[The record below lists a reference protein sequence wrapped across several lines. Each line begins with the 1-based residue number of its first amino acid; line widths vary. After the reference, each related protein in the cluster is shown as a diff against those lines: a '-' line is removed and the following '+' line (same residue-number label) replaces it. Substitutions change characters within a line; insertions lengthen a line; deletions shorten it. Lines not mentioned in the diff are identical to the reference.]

1 MTILLHN
8 LLARAPKLN
17 DADAVTKLLIA
28 SDIVD
33 DGVSHYTEE
42 DLLATWQKPGFNLAT
57 DAKVIVTNKGQIVG
71 YVSVTDF
78 KHVRIDMKACVH
90 PDYRGRGIGT
100 LLLRLAEVRAR
111 QHLACAP
118 PGARVVVY
126 NAVSHTNQTAKNL
139 LEYEGYSHVSDFWRI
154 VIETN
159 EALLQ
164 SSAASNKSRSE
175 VKLKLA
181 LDVHYQCATG
191 TTRVYEPSGLYIV
204 RQYDVYEKELRAGEN
219 LYKEEELG
227 MQLVSV

>member
-8 LLARAPKLN
+8 LLARAPKLS

-28 SDIVD
+28 NDIVD
-33 DGVSHYTEE
+33 DGVSHYTKE
-42 DLLATWQKPGFNLAT
+42 DLLATWQKPGFNLTT
-57 DAKVIVTNKGQIVG
+57 DAKVIVTNKGQLVG
-71 YVSVTDF
+71 YVGVTDF
-78 KHVRIDMKACVH
+78 KHVQIDLKACVH

-111 QHLACAP
+111 QHLVCAP
-118 PGARVVVY
+118 SEARVVVY
-126 NAVSHTNQTAKNL
+126 NAVSHTNQTAKSL

-159 EALLQ
+159 EAVHQ
-164 SSAASNKSRSE
+164 SSDASRQE

-181 LDVHYQCATG
+181 LDVHYQCTTG

-204 RQYDVYEKELRAGEN
+204 RQYDVYEKELRAGRDF
-219 LYKEEELG
+219 YQEEELG
-227 MQLVSV
+227 TQLVGV

>member
-28 SDIVD
+28 CEIVE

-57 DAKVIVTNKGQIVG
+57 DARVIVTNKGQLVG
-71 YVSVTDF
+71 YVSIVDQQ
-78 KHVRIDMKACVH
+78 HVLIDMKAYVH

-100 LLLRLAEVRAR
+100 LLLRLSEVRAR
-111 QHLACAP
+111 QHLAYAP
-118 PGARVVVY
+118 PGARVVVH
-126 NAVSHTNQTAKNL
+126 NTVSHTNQTARNL
-139 LEYEGYSHVSDFWRI
+139 LEHEGYSLVSHFWRI

-159 EALLQ
+159 EAPLQ
-164 SSAASNKSRSE
+164 SSDASDASRQG

-181 LDVHYQCATG
+181 LDVHHQCDTG

-204 RQYDVYEKELRAGEN
+204 RQYDVYEKELQAGED
-219 LYKEEELG
+219 LFKGEELG
-227 MQLVSV
+227 TELISV